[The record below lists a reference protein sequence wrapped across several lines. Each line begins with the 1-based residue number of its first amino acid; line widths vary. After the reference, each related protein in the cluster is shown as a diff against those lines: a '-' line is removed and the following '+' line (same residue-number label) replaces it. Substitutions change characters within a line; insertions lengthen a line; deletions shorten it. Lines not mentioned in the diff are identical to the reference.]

1 MATSTDGYS
10 LLKTITLPGGV
21 GGHGDWVTYDADTR
35 TIWLAQ
41 SPDNNVVVID
51 TATNTVKATIPNIG
65 NANGIAL
72 TPQYAFVADVTN
84 NMIDVI
90 DKRTFQVV
98 SRVPVTGTTPD
109 SVTYI
114 SSTNQVAV
122 ASDDDN
128 VENFIN
134 ATPPFAQTQS
144 VQLTPNPASA
154 GPDVSTY
161 VPTKDLLYQPDDNQ
175 VDVINPHTG
184 AIVTTWPLL
193 KTGSVKPLVYD
204 PVTNH
209 FLAGTTNNEMLVL
222 DGDSGAV
229 LKTIPISGSVDET
242 AIDVA
247 ARRAFVGDKAG
258 VVDIINLD
266 SSERVGGLPA
276 EKNMHTLAVDPTTH
290 EVYVYENNCNTVD
303 VYAPGP
309 QAPDFASAAVNAA
322 AQPIV
327 AAVQAAIAAGTAQV
341 AYPDPS
347 GTIPPVVSGSGGV
360 LIAQTGGQ
368 VLSLPNSYT
377 DAFLMGSTPDVVFE
391 AGTGQ
396 SIVSGAGG
404 STLVLAGSK
413 STVIASG
420 DNIIFDQG
428 DSNAITLDNGANTVV
443 ESGTNATVTGGTGNN
458 IIGINPSAGAAGGT
472 TLVISAGHDTIL
484 ASSGNMTVDAST
496 SSSSASELVG
506 VFGGRLTFV
515 GGAGSATVGGGS
527 AGSAYVRGGS
537 GSLIASGGKEGSNLL
552 VGGTGDATLFGGGNG
567 DVLVAGLGSNILVAG
582 SGNETLTGAFPGY
595 VTSGNNV
602 FFSGSGNAAITT
614 GNGND
619 TVFAGS
625 GTSTVTLGAGA
636 DLVAIVNGGA
646 GGNIVINGFDAA
658 QGDRITLQ
666 GYGADAAAN
675 AVNSATTQGGSGSA
689 ITLADGTKVT
699 FTGVTSLDGNS
710 FV

>member
-1 MATSTDGYS
+1 MATSTDGYT
-10 LLKTITLPGGV
+10 LLKTISLPGGA
-21 GGHGDWVTYDADTR
+21 GGHGDWVTYDADTK

-51 TATNTVKATIPNIG
+51 AATNTVKATIPNIG

-84 NMIDVI
+84 NMVDVI

-128 VENFIN
+128 VEDFIN

-161 VPTKDLLYQPDDNQ
+161 VPSKDLVYQTDDNQ
-175 VDVINPHTG
+175 VDVVNPRTG
-184 AIVTTWPLL
+184 AIVATWPLL
-193 KTGSVKPLVYD
+193 MTGSVKPLVYD

-209 FLAGTTNNEMLVL
+209 FLAGTTNNEMLVV

-247 ARRAFVGDKAG
+247 ARRAFAGDKAG
-258 VVDIINLD
+258 VVDIIDLD
-266 SSERVGGLPA
+266 TGERVGGLPA
-276 EKNMHTLAVDPTTH
+276 EKNMHTLTVDPTTH
-290 EVYVYENNCNTVD
+290 EVYVYENNRNTVD

-309 QAPDFASAAVNAA
+309 QAPSFASASANAA

-327 AAVQAAIAAGTAQV
+327 AAVQAGIAAGTTQV
-341 AYPDPS
+341 AYPDASGAVPS
-347 GTIPPVVSGSGGV
+347 VPSGSGGV

-368 VLSLPNSYT
+368 VLPLPRSYA
-377 DAFLMGSTPDVVFE
+377 DAFLTGSTPTTVF
-391 AGTGQ
+391 ASGAGQ
-396 SIVSGAGG
+396 SIISGAGG
-404 STLVLAGSK
+404 STMVLAGSQN
-413 STVIASG
+413 TVVAG
-420 DNIIFDQG
+420 GNNIIFDRG
-428 DSNAITLDNGANTVV
+428 DSNAITLDNGTNTIV
-443 ESGTNATVTGGTGNN
+443 ESGTNATIAGGTGNSF
-458 IIGINPSAGAAGGT
+458 IGINPGAGGASGT
-472 TLVISAGHDTIL
+472 TLVNSVGHDTIL
-484 ASSGNMTVDAST
+484 ASSGNMTVDAGMST
-496 SSSSASELVG
+496 SSASELVG
-506 VFGGRLTFV
+506 VFGGRLAFV
-515 GGAGSATVGGGS
+515 GGAGSATVGGGG

-537 GSLIASGGKEGSNLL
+537 GSLIASGGKQGGNLL
-552 VGGTGDATLFGGGNG
+552 VGGVGNATLFGGGDG
-567 DVLVAGLGSNILVAG
+567 DVLVAGLGSNVLVAG

-614 GNGND
+614 GNGHN

-625 GTSTVTLGAGA
+625 GASSVTLGAGA
-636 DLVAIVNGGA
+636 DLVAIVNGRA
-646 GGNIVINGFDAA
+646 GGSIVINGFNVA
-658 QGDRITLQ
+658 QGDRVTLQ
-666 GYGADAAAN
+666 GYGVAAAAN
-675 AVNSATTQGGSGSA
+675 AMQSATMQNGSSA
-689 ITLADGTKVT
+689 TITLTDGTKVT
-699 FTGVTSLDGNS
+699 FAGATNLNGSS